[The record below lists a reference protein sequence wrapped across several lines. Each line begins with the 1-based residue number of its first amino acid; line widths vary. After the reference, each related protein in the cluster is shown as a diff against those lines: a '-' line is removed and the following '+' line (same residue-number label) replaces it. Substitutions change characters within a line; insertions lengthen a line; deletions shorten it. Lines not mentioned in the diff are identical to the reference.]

1 MSTRMLLI
9 LVLLTPTITQAGV
22 YRWVDEQGNTHFGDQ
37 PPEKVAHQ
45 EISVTV
51 APAHSDTSVDERRQ
65 NIESFLEQ
73 RQQQREKE
81 QAANMKAAKQAAKH
95 EAQCRKLRARLKH
108 MESISTFYNLND
120 QGERVFVSES
130 ENDQIRQRFQGKV
143 QKICNG

>member
-1 MSTRMLLI
+1 MGL
-9 LVLLTPTITQAGV
+9 PDG
-22 YRWVDEQGNTHFGDQ
+22 Y
-37 PPEKVAHQ
+37 
-45 EISVTV
+45 
-51 APAHSDTSVDERRQ
+51 DTSADERRQ

-81 QAANMKAAKQAAKH
+81 QAANMKAAKQAAKR
-95 EAQCRKLRARLKH
+95 EAQCRELRARLKH

-143 QKICNG
+143 QKTCDG